1 MPAKKDS
8 KRVKLTLHGKTA
20 KAFTSKG
27 PLVTG
32 SVVELPA
39 KEAQRLID
47 LDCAQLTD
55 DDTARIEPE
64 VNVEGAQPAEEAEA
78 G

>member
-1 MPAKKDS
+1 MPAKKTT
-8 KRVKLTLHGKTA
+8 RVQLALANKFA

-27 PLVTG
+27 PLVHG

-39 KEAQRLID
+39 DEAQRFIELG
-47 LDCAQLTD
+47 CAHLTD
-55 DDTARIEPE
+55 VDEVRIEPE
-64 VNVEGAQPAEEAEA
+64 VNIESGGSDPEPEA